1 MNKLK
6 VGIYGANGHQI
17 WGFLEAY
24 DRIEFTAAAGIPE
37 NRLEKYKAYQNKTL
51 KIYETLDEMLEKGG
65 IDLVCLCSPLRSE
78 QAKDAVKALKA
89 NVSVYAEKPAALC
102 EADLDMILE
111 AEKTSEAEFHEI
123 ADSTFF
129 EPYVS
134 LRRLIKD
141 GAVGEVVQVY
151 VQKSYPNNFNGR
163 PGDPNVDGG
172 ITRQA
177 GIHAMR
183 FLEHC
188 CGIRIAKV
196 NAFETNKGGPEAKPG
211 LITASSVSMTLENGG
226 VASACINYFNPGSFG
241 LWGNESIR
249 VFGTKGVIEITDGG
263 RRTHLWNDEGDK
275 GEFASMNTK
284 TKEFFEY
291 LVEHLLDGTPMPFD
305 SETELHPLR
314 AVIRM
319 KEAADKNAQK

>member
-1 MNKLK
+1 MTKIK

-17 WGFLEAY
+17 WNFLETY
-24 DRIEFTAAAGIPE
+24 DRIDFVAAAGIPE
-37 NRLEKYKAYQNKTL
+37 NRLEKYKAFQNKTL
-51 KIYETLDEMLEKGG
+51 KIYDTLDEMLEKSS
-65 IDLVCLCSPLRSE
+65 IEFVCLCSPLRSE
-78 QAKDAVKALKA
+78 QAKDAVKCLKA
-89 NVSVYAEKPAALC
+89 NVHVYAEKPAALT
-102 EADLDMILE
+102 EADLDMILA
-111 AEKTSEAEFHEI
+111 AEKESKAEFHEI

-129 EPYVS
+129 EPYVTM
-134 LRRLIKD
+134 RNLIKD

-151 VQKSYPNNFNGR
+151 VQKSYPNNFKGR
-163 PGDPNVDGG
+163 PEDPNVDGG

-188 CGIRIAKV
+188 CGIKIDKV
-196 NAFETNKGGPEAKPG
+196 KAFETTKGASDFRPN
-211 LITASSVSMTLENGG
+211 LVTASSVAMTLENGG

-263 RRTHLWNDEGDK
+263 RRTHLWNDKGDQ
-275 GEFASMNTK
+275 GEFADMHTK
-284 TKEFFEY
+284 TKEFLFY
-291 LVEHLLDGTPMPFD
+291 LIEHLLDGTPMPFD

-319 KEAADKNAQK
+319 TESAK

>member
-1 MNKLK
+1 MAKLK

-17 WGFLEAY
+17 WNFLETY
-24 DRIEFTAAAGIPE
+24 ERIEFVAAAGIPE

-51 KIYETLDEMLEKGG
+51 KIYDTLDEMLEKGG
-65 IDLVCLCSPLRSE
+65 IDFVCLCSPLRSD
-78 QAKDAVKALKA
+78 QANDAVKALKA
-89 NVSVYAEKPAALC
+89 NVHVYAEKPAAFT
-102 EADLDMILE
+102 EAELDMILA
-111 AEKTSEAEFHEI
+111 AEKESKAEFHEI

-129 EPYVS
+129 EPYVTM
-134 LRRLIKD
+134 RDLIKA
-141 GAVGEVVQVY
+141 GAVGEVIQVY
-151 VQKSYPNNFNGR
+151 VQKSYPNNFKTR
-163 PGDPNVDGG
+163 PEDVNVDGG

-188 CGIRIAKV
+188 CGIKIAKV
-196 NAFETNKGGPEAKPG
+196 NAFETTKGASAERPG
-211 LITASSVSMTLENGG
+211 LVTASSVSMTLENGG

-263 RRTHLWNDEGDK
+263 KRTHLWNDEGDK
-275 GEFASMNTK
+275 GEFADMHTK
-284 TKEFFEY
+284 TKEFLFY
-291 LVEHLLDGTPMPFD
+291 LVDHLLDGTPMPFD

-319 KEAADKNAQK
+319 KESADSQTK

>member
-1 MNKLK
+1 MTKLK
-6 VGIYGANGHQI
+6 VGIYGTNGHQI
-17 WGFLEAY
+17 WGFLEKY
-24 DRIEFTAAAGIPE
+24 DRIEFTAAAGVPE
-37 NRLEKYKAYQNKTL
+37 KLLEKYKAYQDKTL
-51 KIYETLDEMLEKGG
+51 KIYDTLDEMLEKGG

-78 QAKDAVKALKA
+78 QANDAVKALRA
-89 NVSVYAEKPAALC
+89 NVSVYAEKPAALT

-111 AEKTSEAEFHEI
+111 AEKTSKAEFHEI
-123 ADSTFF
+123 ADSIFF
-129 EPYVS
+129 EPYATM
-134 LRRLIKD
+134 RDLIKD

-151 VQKSYPNNFNGR
+151 VQKSYGKNFDGR
-163 PGDPNVDGG
+163 PNDPNVDGG
-172 ITRQA
+172 ITRQI

-188 CGIRIAKV
+188 CGIRIAAVK
-196 NAFETNKGGPEAKPG
+196 AFETNKGGPESKPG
-211 LITASSVSMTLENGG
+211 LITAASIAMTLENGG
-226 VASACINYFNPGSFG
+226 VASACLNYYNPPSFG

-263 RRTHLWNDEGDK
+263 RRTHLWNDKGDL
-275 GEFASMNTK
+275 GEFASMNTP
-284 TKEFFEY
+284 TKPFLEY

-319 KEAADKNAQK
+319 KESAE

>member
-1 MNKLK
+1 MTKLK
-6 VGIYGANGHQI
+6 VGIYGTNGHQI
-17 WGFLEAY
+17 WGFLEKY
-24 DRIEFTAAAGIPE
+24 DRIEFTAAAGVPE
-37 NRLEKYKAYQNKTL
+37 KLLEKYKAYQDKTL
-51 KIYETLDEMLEKGG
+51 KIYDTLDEMLEKGG

-78 QAKDAVKALKA
+78 QANDAVKALRA
-89 NVSVYAEKPAALC
+89 NVSVYAEKPAALT

-111 AEKTSEAEFHEI
+111 AEKTSRAEFHEI
-123 ADSTFF
+123 ADSIFF
-129 EPYVS
+129 EPYATM
-134 LRRLIKD
+134 RDLIKD

-151 VQKSYPNNFNGR
+151 VQKSYGKNFDGR
-163 PGDPNVDGG
+163 PNDPNVDGG
-172 ITRQA
+172 ITRQI

-188 CGIRIAKV
+188 CGIRIAAVK
-196 NAFETNKGGPEAKPG
+196 AFETNKGGPESKPG
-211 LITASSVSMTLENGG
+211 LITASSIAMTLENGG
-226 VASACINYFNPGSFG
+226 VASACLNYYNPGSFG

-263 RRTHLWNDEGDK
+263 RRTHLWNDKGDL
-275 GEFASMNTK
+275 GEFASMNTP
-284 TKEFFEY
+284 TKPFLEY

-319 KEAADKNAQK
+319 KESAE

>member
-1 MNKLK
+1 MKKLK

-17 WGFLEAY
+17 WKFLEKY

-37 NRLEKYKAYQNKTL
+37 NLLIKYKSFQDKTL
-51 KIYETLDEMLEKGG
+51 KIYDTLDEMLEKSG
-65 IDLVCLCSPLRSE
+65 IELVCLCSPLRSE

-89 NVSVYAEKPAALC
+89 NVHVYAEKPAALT

-111 AEKTSEAEFHEI
+111 TEKNSSAEFHEI

-129 EPYVS
+129 EPYVTMKK
-134 LRRLIKD
+134 LIKE

-151 VQKSYPNNFNGR
+151 AQKSYPNNFKSR
-163 PGDPNVDGG
+163 PEDSNVDGG

-183 FLEHC
+183 FIEHC
-188 CGIRIAKV
+188 CGVKIAKV
-196 NAFETNKGGPEAKPG
+196 KAFETTKGASDFRPN
-211 LITASSVSMTLENGG
+211 LVTASSVAMTLENGG

-241 LWGNESIR
+241 LWGNESVR

-263 RRTHLWNDEGDK
+263 RRTHLWNDTDK
-275 GEFASMNTK
+275 GEFANMNTP

-291 LVEHLLDGTPMPFD
+291 LVEHIIDGTPMPFD

-319 KEAADKNAQK
+319 AESAKE